1 MRQMKGPAMIRLR
14 TILAAAVILS
24 SAAGVAAAHH
34 SFAMFDTKKEVS
46 LTGVIKEFR
55 WTNPHSWIVI
65 TVKDAKGADTD
76 WSLEGLSPAALLRQG
91 WKRSDIKVGDQA
103 VVKANPLRDGS
114 TGGSI
119 VSVTIGGKTVGGSPG
134 G

>member
-1 MRQMKGPAMIRLR
+1 MKRLR
-14 TILAAAVILS
+14 TVFALTTALSAAAG
-24 SAAGVAAAHH
+24 AALAHH

-46 LTGVIKEFR
+46 LSGTIKEFR
-55 WTNPHSWIVI
+55 WTNPHSWIVV
-65 TVKDAKGADTD
+65 TVKDANGVETD
-76 WSLEGLSPAALLRQG
+76 WSLEGLNPAAMVRQG

-114 TGGSI
+114 AGGSI
-119 VSVTIGGKTVGGSPG
+119 VSVTIAGKTVGGAPG